1 MDITL
6 LLLFVVTFTSI
17 LILPGP
23 NVMFALG
30 QSLKYGFVNSIYV
43 PLGFMVSTGIQATL
57 VFSGL
62 AVLVSKYASAL
73 TILKWLGVAYLV
85 YLAYKLFRKNSSAT
99 ESKEQEM
106 SKPKMFV
113 TAMLFSL
120 TNPKAV
126 LASVL
131 TYPVF
136 ISPAHPYVAQ
146 AFVLSGCAMAISFS
160 VYGAYSLSASVFK
173 NRAMKSKWG
182 NKIVGSLYLMAAVA
196 LAKKST

>member
-1 MDITL
+1 MDTTL
-6 LLLFVVTFTSI
+6 LLVFVATFTSI

-23 NVMFALG
+23 NVMFAVG
-30 QSLKYGFVNSIYV
+30 QSLKYGFGGSIYV
-43 PLGFMVSTGIQATL
+43 SLGFMVSTGIQAAL

-62 AVLVSKYASAL
+62 GVLVSKYASAL
-73 TILKWLGVAYLV
+73 FILKWLGVAYLI
-85 YLAYKLFRKNSSAT
+85 YLAYKLFRKSGGAT
-99 ESKEQEM
+99 KGEEQEM
-106 SKPKMFV
+106 SKPRMFV

-136 ISPAHPYVAQ
+136 ISPVHPYTPQ
-146 AFVLSGCAMAISFS
+146 ALTLTVCAMAISFS

-173 NRAMKSKWG
+173 NKAIKSKWG
-182 NKIVGSLYLMAAVA
+182 NKIVGSLYLIAAGF
-196 LAKKST
+196 LANKST